1 MGESNRRNYHDTEQA
16 RAGGYFKEKQNIVR
30 QKTMNMAGKVL
41 FVARG
46 TVIEKDGVHDDI
58 IYELKHKRGNIACL

>member
-1 MGESNRRNYHDTEQA
+1 M
-16 RAGGYFKEKQNIVR
+16 FKEKQNIVR

-58 IYELKHKRGNIACL
+58 IYELKHKRGNIACLQNLLPNAENEK

>member
-1 MGESNRRNYHDTEQA
+1 
-16 RAGGYFKEKQNIVR
+16 
-30 QKTMNMAGKVL
+30 MNMAGKVL

-46 TVIEKDGVHDDI
+46 TVIEKDGIYDDI